1 MVKPKNKRRKKES
14 IKSKLGNGTKR
25 WNSPKEQLERY
36 LTKKE
41 MENHG

>member
-1 MVKPKNKRRKKES
+1 MAKPKSKRRKKES
-14 IKSKLGNGTKR
+14 TKSKLGNGSKR
-25 WNSPKEQLERY
+25 WNSAKEQRERY

>member
-14 IKSKLGNGTKR
+14 TKSKLGNGAKR
-25 WNSPKEQLERY
+25 WNSAKEQLERH
-36 LTKKE
+36 LTKRE